1 MDANLDQQLDRAAD
15 ALISARYAIALV
27 GAGISVESG
36 IRPFRG
42 KGGLWTE
49 KGEPPMDGY
58 QRFMLDPARGWRDLL
73 DRRAAAD
80 EFSCS
85 ISEAV
90 PNEGHLAMAEL
101 ERLGVLKHT
110 ITQNIDN
117 LHFDAGSASVTEI
130 HGNRTKVRCT
140 DCGAR
145 WPWDEFLAQS
155 AAQTP
160 HTTDTRAEIFGEI
173 AGVMMRLPPECPQCA
188 GIIKSDTVMFG
199 EPIPRAFLDACE
211 EQSGRADCMIIAGTS
226 AQVVPAAWFPETVL
240 RRGGTLIE
248 VNTDPTPFTPHCAA
262 VLRGASGELLPL
274 LVKRVKAA
282 LASSPQIAFNA
293 KMEEETK
300 GNA

>member
-1 MDANLDQQLDRAAD
+1 MDANLDLQLDRAAT
-15 ALISARYAIALV
+15 ALVASRYAIALV

-80 EFSCS
+80 EFSRS
-85 ISEAV
+85 INEAL

-140 DCGAR
+140 DCGSR
-145 WPWDEFLAQS
+145 WPWDEFLTLAS
-155 AAQTP
+155 AQTP
-160 HTTDTRAEIFGEI
+160 HTADTRAGTFGES
-173 AGVMMRLPPECPQCA
+173 AGVTLRLPPECPQCA
-188 GIIKSDTVMFG
+188 GIVKSDTVMFG
-199 EPIPRAFLDACE
+199 EPIPRAFLDECQA
-211 EQSGRADCMIIAGTS
+211 QSERADCMIIAGTS
-226 AQVVPAAWFPETVL
+226 ATVVPAAWFPETVL
-240 RRGGTLIE
+240 RQGGALIE

-262 VLRGASGELLPL
+262 VLRGPSGELLPL
-274 LVKRVKAA
+274 LVERVKAA
-282 LASSPQIAFNA
+282 LSTRN
-293 KMEEETK
+293 ER
-300 GNA
+300 